1 MWKIWHLKS
10 WKFPYFFLDEKSYVD
25 LMCGIKSVGEL
36 PWPERFFQGDL
47 FVSPPG
53 QSGNVDIGF

>member
-1 MWKIWHLKS
+1 MEDLASEILEIS
-10 WKFPYFFLDEKSYVD
+10 IFFSVGEKNYVD

-36 PWPERFFQGDL
+36 PWPAEVFQGDL